1 MKDAIARVCGEP
13 EDPPAGKPAKRW
25 ALNLDCEIEVS
36 TSSGAKFLGRHL
48 LSILYYKTAEASKKL
63 GLQRA

>member
-1 MKDAIARVCGEP
+1 MPLLEFVVNLKILQLESPLRG
-13 EDPPAGKPAKRW
+13 GL
-25 ALNLDCEIEVS
+25 LNLDCEIEVS

>member
-1 MKDAIARVCGEP
+1 MPLLEFVVNLKILQLESPLRG
-13 EDPPAGKPAKRW
+13 GL
-25 ALNLDCEIEVS
+25 LNLDGENLEVI